1 MLESL
6 KIKNFVLIP
15 ELDISF
21 NDGMSVITGE
31 TGSGKSILLSAISM
45 LLGAKADKS
54 EIREGEDK
62 AELEAVF
69 YTKRKSLLNYLESKD
84 IETEDGKVIIR
95 RIIKSNGRSSYSV
108 NGTSITLAEGFE
120 IGRLLVDITSQNSSM
135 DLKKSDMQRLLIDC
149 DEDIEHALYEYQES
163 YRELIDLEK
172 SQKELKDKIARL
184 EEDRSYLEFSLN
196 ELDKADLKIGEDDE
210 IKERLKIA
218 QNAES
223 LVDNLT
229 EAKNALDS
237 SSRSLSAALSYL
249 DKAKT
254 KDDSLIEYYD
264 RLESCSI
271 EADDILSSISAKI
284 SSYSFDEY
292 EMEELNSRLALL
304 QRIRKKYGGSIEEAI
319 KRRDE
324 IKISLELS
332 DNSFEELGKIEKA
345 IERQSSLAME
355 LALKLSKKR
364 QRRAENLSKD
374 ITKSLQELS
383 MEGSRFIIRIE
394 KTDLGLY
401 GLDKIT
407 FLIKANKGEK
417 ESLLENAAS
426 GGELSRIMLAIKSNL
441 HRSDDT
447 ETLIF
452 DEIDTG
458 ISGHAAS
465 NVASV
470 LKTISKNTQIIAIT
484 HLAQIARCA
493 DSHILVKK
501 REEKGRTISALSYI
515 SGEARIKEI
524 ARLLSG
530 DDSEISIAHAASL
543 IG

>member
-69 YTKRKSLLNYLESKD
+69 YTKRNSLLNYLESKD

-149 DEDIEHALYEYQES
+149 DEDIEHVLYEYQES

-229 EAKNALDS
+229 ETKNALDS

-254 KDDSLIEYYD
+254 KDDTLIEYYD

-324 IKISLELS
+324 IKIALELS

-374 ITKSLQELS
+374 ITKSLQDLS

-394 KTDLGLY
+394 KTDLGPY

>member
-84 IETEDGKVIIR
+84 IETEDGKIIIR

-149 DEDIEHALYEYQES
+149 DEDIEHVLYEYQES

-184 EEDRSYLEFSLN
+184 EEGRSYLEFSLN

-254 KDDSLIEYYD
+254 KDDTLIEYYD

-324 IKISLELS
+324 IKIALELS
-332 DNSFEELGKIEKA
+332 DNSFDELNKIEKN
-345 IERQSSLAME
+345 IEEKKSLAMD
-355 LALKLSKKR
+355 LALKLSRKR
-364 QRRAENLSKD
+364 QKRADSLSKD
-374 ITKSLQELS
+374 ITKSLQALS
-383 MEGSRFIIRIE
+383 MEGASFIIRIE
-394 KTDLGLY
+394 KIDLGPY

>member
-84 IETEDGKVIIR
+84 IEAEDGKIIIR

-149 DEDIEHALYEYQES
+149 DEDIEHVLYEYQES
-163 YRELIDLEK
+163 YKELIDLEK

-324 IKISLELS
+324 IKIALELS

-364 QRRAENLSKD
+364 QKRAENLSKD
-374 ITKSLQELS
+374 ITKSLQDLS

-394 KTDLGLY
+394 KTDLGPY